1 MYFLLSDVRLEEE
14 EEYRDYLRITPECFE
29 ERFEGRSILQNK
41 LQMQEMQALHNKTK
55 TCCENI
61 YFVHFFVILFS

>member
-1 MYFLLSDVRLEEE
+1 MLESLFNEVQTP
-14 EEYRDYLRITPECFE
+14 EYRDYLRITPECFE

-41 LQMQEMQALHNKTK
+41 LQMQEMQALHSKTN

-61 YFVHFFVILFS
+61 